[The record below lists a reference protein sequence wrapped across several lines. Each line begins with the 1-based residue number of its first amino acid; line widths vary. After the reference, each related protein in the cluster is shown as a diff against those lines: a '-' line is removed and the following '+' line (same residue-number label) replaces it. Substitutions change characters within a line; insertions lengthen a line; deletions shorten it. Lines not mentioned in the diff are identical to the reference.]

1 MGPDEAGGKGR
12 LAVVLHGK
20 LGNFPS
26 LLPHAQS
33 RPTRALENAQP
44 SAQLGVLCAL
54 SMLRNVVRPNARAFS
69 VDVIGHSWSPA
80 VGGVLDAIYQP
91 VRSLHE
97 PEPSGGCP
105 PALFERRYCERTRAH
120 IRGISRALRLKR
132 SHESSHGF
140 TYDLVF
146 LSRWDVLWQQPLAV
160 KSLPG
165 FSRLA
170 NRVWLPRM
178 CAPLN
183 SAEMGRSLRESICG
197 GQAGPWSAPQPALE
211 CSAAARACAA
221 DMSEEARQYYLM
233 DWWLLFGSSEL
244 SDRFAQMDTSFV
256 EIGEIVRSRLSSQQ
270 RKVIAMGHAWWGVQ
284 LLWRMRAQLVFALD
298 AGVNFILGR
307 RGPAFGPAL

>member
-1 MGPDEAGGKGR
+1 M
-12 LAVVLHGK
+12 VLHGK

-105 PALFERRYCERTRAH
+105 LALFERRYCERTRAH

-197 GQAGPWSAPQPALE
+197 GQAGPWSAPQVIYEMREHCSPPPHNLASPPPSCAQPALE

-244 SDRFAQMDTSFV
+244 SDRFAQV
-256 EIGEIVRSRLSSQQ
+256 SSPPSPLASLE
-270 RKVIAMGHAWWGVQ
+270 VSSAA
-284 LLWRMRAQLVFALD
+284 
-298 AGVNFILGR
+298 
-307 RGPAFGPAL
+307 